1 MVTSQQKQTV
11 DVHNLILDQTKTI
24 NQKLDA
30 ILQDMHAGTRRM
42 DGLQRDF
49 EDLDSRLNE
58 EASRSDI
65 HERKIAELEPVIEMT
80 KNLKKLLYAAAAVV
94 VALQFLPAIVLQI
107 KGMK

>member
-1 MVTSQQKQTV
+1 MVAAQQKQTL
-11 DVHNLILDQTKTI
+11 DVHNLILEQTRTI
-24 NQKLDA
+24 DRKLDA
-30 ILQDMHAGTRRM
+30 IIQDMHAGTRRM

-49 EDLDSRLNE
+49 EGLDSRLTE
-58 EASRSDI
+58 EASRADI

-107 KGMK
+107 KGLK